1 MTRYKI
7 IANPVACKGRA
18 THIIPQ
24 IEAELKK
31 YSLDFNMEQTQRPWH
46 ASEIAQTA
54 IQEGYDILV
63 AAGGDGTINEVI
75 NGIMASK
82 NAGKGSAALGVIPIG
97 QGNDF
102 GFSMGLPL
110 GFEESCKNLAS
121 GYRRWIDIGHIEG
134 SPSPKPRYFGNGI
147 GIGFD
152 ARVAYKASHVRL
164 VGFWAY
170 LYGALHTLAFNYHA
184 YMTQVGLDSETLTD
198 KLAMVSI
205 MNGTRLGG
213 GFMMAPDGK
222 PDDGLFNLN
231 IIHDVN
237 RPTIL
242 YLITRFMKGSQY
254 GHWAVKNIQSKKVH
268 VKALEGELPTHG
280 DGEVLS
286 TDSKEITI
294 ELLPRQIELISPVL

>member
-7 IANPVACKGRA
+7 IANPTACKGGA
-18 THIIPQ
+18 KNVIPN

-31 YSLDFNMEQTQRPWH
+31 YSLEFDIEYTQKPWD
-46 ASEIAQTA
+46 ASEIAQKA
-54 IQEGYDILV
+54 IQQGYDIIV

-75 NGIMASK
+75 NGIMQSK

-102 GFSMGLPL
+102 AFSMGLPL
-110 GFEESCKNLAS
+110 IFEESCKNLAI
-121 GYRRWIDIGHIEG
+121 GQRRWIDIGYIEG
-134 SPSPKPRYFGNGI
+134 NPTPKPRYFGNGI

-170 LYGALHTLAFNYHA
+170 LAGALHTLAFNYHA
-184 YMTQVGLDSETLTD
+184 YQTQVDLDTESVTN
-198 KLAMVSI
+198 KLAMVSV

-231 IIHDVN
+231 IIQDVN

-242 YLITRFMKGSQY
+242 YLITRFMKGTQY
-254 GHWAVKNIQSKKVH
+254 GHWAVKNIQSRKVV

-280 DGEVLS
+280 DGEILS
-286 TDSKEITI
+286 TDSKEIKI
-294 ELLPRQIELISPVL
+294 ELLPKQIELISPV